1 MSEKKY
7 PSKMKLE
14 ELEEELEEAG
24 IFPSEDAK
32 KPDLVELVT
41 ELRGKEKHKRKK
53 FHKIHGEYIEVIVR
67 PVLPLDQGV
76 DIFASVNG
84 YTTQFPPN
92 VPRSIPKG
100 IAKFLKTECTVAQHY
115 FDREQV
121 SEVSGKAGVH
131 TSRQVPKYVVEVVSE
146 IL

>member
-7 PSKMKLE
+7 PSKMNVDELVE
-14 ELEEELEEAG
+14 ELESAG
-24 IFPSEDAK
+24 TFPPEGSK
-32 KPDLVELVT
+32 KPALVELVT
-41 ELRGKEKHKRKK
+41 ELRGAEKPKRKK
-53 FHKIHGEYIEVIVR
+53 IHKVHGEYIDVIVR

-76 DIFASVNG
+76 DIFVSVNN
-84 YTTQFPPN
+84 YTSQFPPN
-92 VPRSIPKG
+92 VVRNIPKG

-115 FDREQV
+115 FDKEMI